1 MFKKLQISLLLFL
14 FSASLAFAQN
24 GTLTGTVTDART
36 GEELPGVNVYIPD
49 LERGAVTNVDGEYT
63 IQTIP
68 VGDYRVTF
76 SFIGYSQREL
86 EVNISSGTNQQDV
99 ELGQDL
105 IGLDDIVVTGQQIE
119 RQARSV
125 AYSISS
131 VSGEEV
137 SKARETNFVDALAG
151 KVAGVE
157 VQGQSG
163 NIGASTRIT
172 IRGISSLSG
181 SNQPL
186 FVVDGVPI
194 SNSNIVAGT
203 SQDRLTGAVDVGN
216 RGGDINADDIEDVTV
231 LKGGSAAAL
240 YGQRAKDGVILITTK
255 RGSQQQGQA
264 VTVNSSIRTASP
276 LRMPDFQNEYAQ
288 GSNGKYNSNNLNGWG
303 PRIAGQEVE
312 NIRGED
318 VTLQAFPDNVRDFYE
333 SDLTAIN
340 SISFSN
346 ADELSDLRIGV
357 TRTDQSGIV
366 PNNDLERTSFTV
378 NTGRKMTEALTARM
392 SGTYTNLYTL
402 GRAVA
407 GGNDPNVLTSLINTL
422 PRTTDIAG
430 ELKNYKNEDGTQR
443 ALSTQTNNPYW
454 IVNENPFENEIQ
466 RIFGNAE
473 LRFTPLEWLELTGRV
488 GIDYYTENR
497 QRQNAVGTLGRD
509 DGDFSLDVIQ
519 EQQINVDFLA
529 SVNRD
534 INEDF
539 SFQGAAGYNLNTRE
553 QNILRNTASSLDVNG
568 LLNFANASSNS
579 PSNRFSQQ
587 RLLGVFADAT
597 VGYKNYLFLN
607 VTGRNDWSSTLP
619 KENRSF
625 FYPSVST
632 SFIFTDAFDIAGDV
646 LSYGKFR
653 ANYAVVGS
661 DEAPYQ
667 LNFRYNPVNSIFG
680 QYGTGSEFPF
690 GGRTGFSAT
699 GTLPPQNLK
708 PQNQK
713 TFEVGSE
720 VQFFD
725 GRLGFDFTYYD
736 IRTDDQI
743 LSIPTPET
751 TGFGAL
757 RTNIG
762 EVSNK
767 GVELSLNAN
776 PIRSRLVNYVAT
788 FNFTLNQN
796 TVESLAPGVEEIV
809 IQSAFNG
816 LQVRAEPGRSLGL
829 YGPGFLRTEDTGE
842 LILNPDT
849 GLIRTG
855 GQTRLG
861 SIDPDF
867 RLSMNNQFNIKGLNV
882 SFLLDYRQ
890 GGVLFS
896 QTVGSIRRSGV
907 AEETAANR
915 NGTYIIDGVIPD
927 PNDPSGETFIPND
940 VPVQGMQQF
949 WNNYAAAD
957 VHEGNTFSSTYVKLR
972 EVKIDYDLPRRW
984 IENTPLSGVSIGFEG
999 RNLLLLY
1006 SEVPHIDPETGLFGS
1021 ASNGQGIEWNVLP
1034 STRSFGTNVQVRF

>member
-1 MFKKLQISLLLFL
+1 MIKKLQLSLLMSLLF
-14 FSASLAFAQN
+14 ASFAFAQN
-24 GTLTGTVTDART
+24 GSLTGVVTDSRT
-36 GEELPGVNVYIPD
+36 GEEIPGVNIYIPD
-49 LERGAVTNVDGEYT
+49 LERGTSTNLDGRYT
-63 IQTIP
+63 IENIP

-76 SFIGYSQREL
+76 TFIGYIRQEVN
-86 EVNISSGTNQQDV
+86 VNISTGSNTRNL
-99 ELGQDL
+99 ELEQDL
-105 IGLDDIVVTGQQIE
+105 IGLDEVVVTGQQIE
-119 RQARSV
+119 RQSRSV

-137 SKARETNFVDALAG
+137 TKARETNFVDALAA
-151 KVAGVE
+151 KVPGVE
-157 VQGQSG
+157 IQGQSG
-163 NIGASTRIT
+163 NIGASSRIT

-194 SNSNIVAGT
+194 SNSNIVGGT

-216 RGGDINADDIEDVTV
+216 RGGDINSDDIEDVTV
-231 LKGGSAAAL
+231 LKGAAAAAL

-255 RGSQQQGQA
+255 RGSSRQGQT
-264 VTVNSSIRTASP
+264 VTVNSSVRTSSP
-276 LRMPDFQNEYAQ
+276 LRLPDFQNEYAQ
-288 GSNGKYNSNNLNGWG
+288 GDFGKYDSNTLNGWG

-312 NIRGED
+312 NIRGEQI
-318 VTLQAFPDNVRDFYE
+318 TLQAYPDNVRDFYE
-333 SDLTAIN
+333 DDITTIN
-340 SISFSN
+340 SISFSD
-346 ADELSDLRIGV
+346 ADDRSDLRIGV

-366 PNNDLERTSFTV
+366 PNNKLERTSISL
-378 NTGRKMTEALTARM
+378 NSGRKMTEALTARI
-392 SGTYTNLYTL
+392 SGTYTNLDTK

-454 IVNENPFENEIQ
+454 IVNENPFRNNIQ
-466 RIFGNAE
+466 RVFGNAQ
-473 LRFTPLEWLELTGRV
+473 LNFAPLEWLAFTARAGL
-488 GIDYYTENR
+488 DYYTEDR

-519 EQQINVDFLA
+519 EQQINIDVLA
-529 SVNRD
+529 EVNRD
-534 INEDF
+534 ITEDI
-539 SFQGAAGYNLNTRE
+539 SFQGVAGYNLNTRE
-553 QNILRNTASSLDVNG
+553 QSILRNTASTLDVPG
-568 LLNFANASSNS
+568 LLNFANASSNN
-579 PSNRFSQQ
+579 PANNFSQQ
-587 RLLGVFADAT
+587 RLIGVYADAT
-597 VGYKNYLFLN
+597 FGYKNYLFLN

-619 KENRSF
+619 EENNSF
-625 FYPSVST
+625 FYPSINT
-632 SFIFTDAFDIAGDV
+632 SLIFTEAFDIASDI
-646 LSYGKFR
+646 LSYGKLR
-653 ANYAVVGS
+653 ANYAQVGS

-667 LNFRYNPVNSIFG
+667 LDFRYFPISSIFG
-680 QYGTGSEFPF
+680 QYGTDATFPY

-708 PQNQK
+708 PQLQK
-713 TFEVGSE
+713 SFEVGTE

-725 GRLGFDFTYYD
+725 GRFGFDLTYYD
-736 IRTDDQI
+736 VRTEDQI
-743 LSIPTPET
+743 ISIPTPLT

-767 GVELSLNAN
+767 GIELSVNMN
-776 PIRSRLVNYVAT
+776 PIRTRTFDYVAT
-788 FNFTLNQN
+788 LNYTRNRN
-796 TVESLAPGVEEIV
+796 TVESLAPGVDEIV

-842 LILNPDT
+842 LIINPDT

-855 GQTRLG
+855 GETRLG
-861 SIDPDF
+861 SIDPKF
-867 RLSMNNQFNIKGLNV
+867 RLSLNNQFNYKGLNF
-882 SFLLDYRQ
+882 SFLLDYRH

-896 QTVGSIRRSGV
+896 QTVGSLRRAGV
-907 AEETAANR
+907 AEETLENR
-915 NGTYIIDGVIPD
+915 GGTYVIDGVVENSD
-927 PNDPSGETFIPND
+927 GSYSPNTT
-940 VPVQGMQQF
+940 PVQGMQQF
-949 WNNYAAAD
+949 WGNYASAN

-972 EVKIDYDLPRRW
+972 EVKIDYTLPRRW
-984 IENTPLSGVSIGFEG
+984 IESTPISSISIGVEG

-1034 STRSFGTNVQVRF
+1034 STRSFGVNTQIRF

>member
-1 MFKKLQISLLLFL
+1 MFKKLYISLLLFL
-14 FSASLAFAQN
+14 FSASVAFAQS
-24 GTLTGTVTDART
+24 GTLTGTVTDSRT
-36 GEELPGVNVYIPD
+36 GEELPGVNIFIPD
-49 LERGAVTNVDGEYT
+49 LERGGVTNQDGEYR
-63 IQTIP
+63 IDSIP
-68 VGDYRVTF
+68 IGDYRVTF
-76 SFIGYSQREL
+76 SFIGYSRQEI
-86 EVNISSGTNQQDV
+86 EISISTGTNTRNV
-99 ELGQDL
+99 GLGQDL

-125 AYSISS
+125 AYSISR
-131 VSGEEV
+131 VTGEEV

-255 RGSQQQGQA
+255 RGSQSQGQS
-264 VTVNSSIRTASP
+264 VTVNSSIRTSSP
-276 LRMPDFQNEYAQ
+276 LKMPDFQNEYAQ
-288 GSNGKYNSNNLNGWG
+288 GSNGKYDSNSLNGWG
-303 PRIAGQEVE
+303 PQIAGQQVE
-312 NIRGED
+312 NIRGEE
-318 VTLQAFPDNVRDFYE
+318 VTLQAYPDNVRDFYE

-346 ADELSDLRIGV
+346 ADERSDLRIGV

-378 NTGRKMTEALTARM
+378 NTGRKMTDNLTARM
-392 SGTYTNLYTL
+392 SGTYTNLNTL

-466 RIFGNAE
+466 RVFGNAE
-473 LRFTPLEWLELTGRV
+473 LKYSPLEWLEITGRA
-488 GIDYYTENR
+488 GLDFYIENR
-497 QRQNAVGTLGRD
+497 QDQNAVGTLGRD
-509 DGDFSLDVIQ
+509 DGEFSLDQIQ
-519 EQQINVDFLA
+519 EQQINIDILA
-529 SVNRD
+529 AVNRD
-534 INEDF
+534 INEDI
-539 SFQGAAGYNLNTRE
+539 SFQGVLGYNLNTRE
-553 QNILRNTASSLDVNG
+553 QSILSNEAADLDVAG

-587 RLLGVFADAT
+587 RLLGVYADAT
-597 VGYKNYLFLN
+597 FGYQNYLFLN
-607 VTGRNDWSSTLP
+607 LTGRNDWSSTLP
-619 KENRSF
+619 KDNRSF

-646 LSYGKFR
+646 LSYGKLR
-653 ANYAVVGS
+653 ANFAQVGS

-667 LNFRYNPVNSIFG
+667 LDFRYNPISSIFG
-680 QYGTGSEFPF
+680 QYGTGSNFPF

-708 PQNQK
+708 PQIQT
-713 TFEVGSE
+713 TFEIGTE

-725 GRLGFDFTYYD
+725 GRLGFDLTYYD
-736 IRTDDQI
+736 VRTDDQI
-743 LSIPTPET
+743 LSIPTPLT

-767 GVELSLNAN
+767 GIELSVNMN
-776 PIRSRLVNYVAT
+776 PIRTRVVNYVAT
-788 FNFTLNQN
+788 FNFTRNEN
-796 TVESLAPGVEEIV
+796 IVESLAPGVEEIV

-816 LQVRAEPGRSLGL
+816 LEVRAEPGRSLGL

-896 QTVGSIRRSGV
+896 QTVGTIRRSGV
-907 AEETAANR
+907 ADETAANR
-915 NGTYIIDGVIPD
+915 NGTYIIDGVIPNPD
-927 PNDPSGETFIPND
+927 GEGYIPND

-972 EVKIDYDLPRRW
+972 EVKVDYDLPRRW
-984 IENTPLSGVSIGFEG
+984 IERTPLAGVSIGVEA
-999 RNLLLLY
+999 RNLFLLY